1 MLRKANQKNSIKHIF
16 SIAALPTQNYP
27 IQLEIK

>member
-1 MLRKANQKNSIKHIF
+1 MLRKANQKNSINIF